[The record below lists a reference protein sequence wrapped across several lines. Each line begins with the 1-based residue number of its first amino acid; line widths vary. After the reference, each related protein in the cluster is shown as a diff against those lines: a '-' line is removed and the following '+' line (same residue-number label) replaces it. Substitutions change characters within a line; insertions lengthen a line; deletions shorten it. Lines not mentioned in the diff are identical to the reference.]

1 MQKEMHNKITRL
13 LYELNALDKGA
24 ICLADMAAEIGVS
37 LRTLQR
43 DMRDIQE
50 ADFPLYCPT
59 PGEYAFVEGFSLEKM
74 KISDKEA
81 SLLIVMHE
89 VASSLGAN
97 FNASYTLL
105 KKRLMEDT
113 KESPFFIKFTTGETF
128 PEGPIAATLSQCI
141 QHKEEIS
148 ICYAGGKRN
157 HYPVRPLKLVWIEG
171 FWYLLAL
178 TNTNKLLKF
187 RLNKISSAAP
197 LGKFFS
203 HSPDIEN
210 LIRQGTNIWFDT
222 QRPLKVVLK
231 VSPQVAKYF
240 QVRDYF
246 PLQKIEKVL
255 PNGGLIISCQAVNE
269 LEITPTILHWIPDIK
284 VQEPKSLSEEIR
296 RKLTTYLEH
305 IK

>member
-24 ICLADMAAEIGVS
+24 ICLADMTAEIGIS

-43 DMRDIQE
+43 DMRDIQD

-89 VASSLGAN
+89 VTSSLGAN
-97 FNASYTLL
+97 FNDSYTLL
-105 KKRLMEDT
+105 KKRLMEET
-113 KESPFFIKFTTGETF
+113 KESPFFIKFTMGETF
-128 PEGPIAATLSQCI
+128 PEGPIAKIISQSI
-141 QHKEEIS
+141 KDKEEIS
-148 ICYAGGKRN
+148 ICYAGGKRAC
-157 HYPVRPLKLVWIEG
+157 YPVRPLKLIWIEG
-171 FWYLLAL
+171 FWYLLSL
-178 TNTNKLLKF
+178 TDDNKLLKF
-187 RLNKISSAAP
+187 RLNKINSAQP
-197 LGKFFS
+197 LGKYFT
-203 HSPDIEN
+203 HTPDTEN

-222 QRPLKVVLK
+222 QRPLKVVLE

-246 PLQKIEKVL
+246 PFQKIEKVL
-255 PNGGLIISCQAVNE
+255 PNGGLIISCQAVNAQ
-269 LEITPTILHWIPDIK
+269 EITPTILHWIPDIK
-284 VQEPKSLSEEIR
+284 VQKPLSLQTAIQSVLKKYLSE
-296 RKLTTYLEH
+296 L
-305 IK
+305 

>member
-24 ICLADMAAEIGVS
+24 ICLADMTAEIGIS

-43 DMRDIQE
+43 DMRDIQD

-89 VASSLGAN
+89 VTSSLGAN
-97 FNASYTLL
+97 FNDSYTLL
-105 KKRLMEDT
+105 KKRLIEDT
-113 KESPFFIKFTTGETF
+113 KESPFFIKFTTGEIF
-128 PEGPIAATLSQCI
+128 PEGSISKTISQCI
-141 QHKEEIS
+141 QDKEEIS
-148 ICYAGGKRN
+148 ICYAGRKRAC
-157 HYPVRPLKLVWIEG
+157 YPVRPLKLIWIEG
-171 FWYLLAL
+171 FWYLLSL
-178 TNTNKLLKF
+178 TNDNKLLKF
-187 RLNKISSAAP
+187 RLNKINSAKP
-197 LGKFFS
+197 LGKYFTNT
-203 HSPDIEN
+203 PDTEN

-222 QRPLKVVLK
+222 QRPLKVILE
-231 VSPQVAKYF
+231 VSPQVSKYF

-255 PNGGLIISCQAVNE
+255 PNGGLIISCQAVNAQ
-269 LEITPTILHWIPDIK
+269 EITPTILHWIPDIK
-284 VQEPKSLSEEIR
+284 VQEPAFLQKNIQNVL
-296 RKLTTYLEH
+296 K
-305 IK
+305 

>member
-1 MQKEMHNKITRL
+1 MHNKITRL

-269 LEITPTILHWIPDIK
+269 RRAECHEQVAATRQLLMSPTDARIHRC
-284 VQEPKSLSEEIR
+284 QCR
-296 RKLTTYLEH
+296 
-305 IK
+305 

>member
-97 FNASYTLL
+97 FDNSYTLL
-105 KKRLMEDT
+105 KKRLMGDT

-128 PEGPIAATLSQCI
+128 PEGPIAKTISQSI
-141 QHKEEIS
+141 KDKEEIN
-148 ICYAGGKRN
+148 ICYAGGKRAC
-157 HYPVRPLKLVWIEG
+157 YPVRPLKLIWIEG
-171 FWYLLAL
+171 FWYLLSL
-178 TNTNKLLKF
+178 TNDNKLLKF
-187 RLNKISSAAP
+187 RLNKINSAKP
-197 LGKFFS
+197 LGKYFTNT
-203 HSPDIEN
+203 PDTEN

-222 QRPLKVVLK
+222 QRPLKVLLE
-231 VSPQVAKYF
+231 VSPQAAKYF

-255 PNGGLIISCQAVNE
+255 PNGGLIISCQAVNAQ
-269 LEITPTILHWIPDIK
+269 EITPTILHWIPDIK
-284 VQEPKSLSEEIR
+284 VREPLSLGKNIKFVLE
-296 RKLTTYLEH
+296 KYLAQ
-305 IK
+305 